1 MPQNKYIFI
10 IFSYLL
16 NAFND
21 ALVFFSFWV
30 PTILQELVWSSGDKR
45 VNKIM
50 KEKKKREKIF
60 ALTVYIL
67 VLKID
72 KKPVNKT
79 KYLCFVRW
87 WEVLWRKKKQR
98 NWEFRKGLQ
107 FWIEE
112 SRNALLRWRHM
123 IKRAAREESAKCKR
137 MGQVL
142 WVCVKYLREGIDRPM
157 CLWAS
162 GGW

>member
-16 NAFND
+16 NAFNN
-21 ALVFFSFWV
+21 AFVFFSFWV

-50 KEKKKREKIF
+50 KERKKKRENIF

-87 WEVLWRKKKQR
+87 W
-98 NWEFRKGLQ
+98 
-107 FWIEE
+107 
-112 SRNALLRWRHM
+112 
-123 IKRAAREESAKCKR
+123 
-137 MGQVL
+137 
-142 WVCVKYLREGIDRPM
+142 
-157 CLWAS
+157 
-162 GGW
+162 